1 MIEFPNPS
9 IKMTAFKGFQFIE
22 GFYNMIPF
30 LMEKA
35 IAAAKKVRDNVTIDL
50 FIHIY
55 IDTLKITVLNSAQKI
70 SLRKLPFSFV
80 TTSRKR
86 ECVTKE

>member
-22 GFYNMIPF
+22 GFYNMIPS

-35 IAAAKKVRDNVTIDL
+35 IAAAKKVCVNVTIEL
-50 FIHIY
+50 FIHI
-55 IDTLKITVLNSAQKI
+55 IN
-70 SLRKLPFSFV
+70 
-80 TTSRKR
+80 
-86 ECVTKE
+86 